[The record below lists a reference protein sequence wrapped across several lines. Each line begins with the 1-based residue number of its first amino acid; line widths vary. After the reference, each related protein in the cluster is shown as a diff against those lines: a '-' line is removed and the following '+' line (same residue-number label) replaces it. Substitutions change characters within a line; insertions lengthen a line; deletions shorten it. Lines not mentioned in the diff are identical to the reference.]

1 MNPVINYLAL
11 DIGSKRIGVARAN
24 SVARLPEPLQV
35 IPNDPD
41 FRSQLDSIFAEY
53 GADEIIVGLP
63 RSLDGN
69 ETDQSQY
76 TRAFVSDNFKN
87 LPVKFQDE
95 TLSSVEAEKR
105 MKIYGLQNRPDM
117 LDAVAACIILE
128 DYMNYE
134 SN

>member
-41 FRSQLDSIFAEY
+41 FRSQLDSIIAEY

-95 TLSSVEAEKR
+95 TISSVEAEKR

>member
-41 FRSQLDSIFAEY
+41 FRSQLDSIIAEY